1 MNGGQALRPQR
12 RRPAALIA
20 AGATLCLASGVGPAP
35 GGSAP
40 PAPGGSTPPGPAVGW
55 SNLPAALGGPDLPAA
70 LAWSDP
76 PAALAW
82 SDLPAAGGSSPF
94 AQAGG
99 ATWPVP
105 AAGPGCTTDCAPAD
119 AAPAGPPSRVRVPRI
134 GVDAPLTVLGLDA
147 TGALAA
153 PAGFDTAGWYGGGP
167 APGDPGPAVIAGHLD
182 SRDGPAVFARLG
194 ELRPGDRV
202 QVWRGGRVV
211 AFRVTGT
218 LRAGKDRFPT
228 TAVYGPT
235 PGPELRLV
243 TCGGDFDRRRGHYR
257 DNLVV
262 FAVAEPTGDRLPR
275 SAAG

>member
-1 MNGGQALRPQR
+1 MTGGQALRPQR

-20 AGATLCLASGVGPAP
+20 AGAALCLASGVGPTP

-40 PAPGGSTPPGPAVGW
+40 PGPAVGR
-55 SNLPAALGGPDLPAA
+55 SDLPGAVDRSDLPGA
-70 LAWSDP
+70 LAWSDV

-82 SDLPAAGGSSPF
+82 SDLPAADGPTPSAP
-94 AQAGG
+94 AHG
-99 ATWPVP
+99 ATWPAP
-105 AAGPGCTTDCAPAD
+105 AAGPGCATDCAPAD

-262 FAVAEPTGDRLPR
+262 FAVAEPTGDVLPR

>member
-1 MNGGQALRPQR
+1 MTDC
-12 RRPAALIA
+12 AAA
-20 AGATLCLASGVGPAP
+20 
-35 GGSAP
+35 
-40 PAPGGSTPPGPAVGW
+40 
-55 SNLPAALGGPDLPAA
+55 
-70 LAWSDP
+70 
-76 PAALAW
+76 
-82 SDLPAAGGSSPF
+82 
-94 AQAGG
+94 
-99 ATWPVP
+99 
-105 AAGPGCTTDCAPAD
+105 AAGPPN
-119 AAPAGPPSRVRVPRI
+119 RVRVPRI

-147 TGALAA
+147 SGALAA
-153 PAGFDTAGWYGGGP
+153 PSDFDTAGWYGGGP

-202 QVWRGGRVV
+202 QVWRGDRVV
-211 AFRVTGT
+211 SFRVTGT

-262 FAVAEPTGDRLPR
+262 FAVAEPTGDTVPL